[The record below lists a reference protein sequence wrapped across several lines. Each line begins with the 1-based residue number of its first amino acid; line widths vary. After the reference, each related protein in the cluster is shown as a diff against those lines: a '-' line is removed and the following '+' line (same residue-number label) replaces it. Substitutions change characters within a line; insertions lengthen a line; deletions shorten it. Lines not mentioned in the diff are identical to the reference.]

1 MEVKGKSE
9 SALFRHLGEEFSD
22 LKNKS
27 RIVLREHLK
36 ALAVFGRS
44 PAQIFKTGGQI
55 HGIRNFRTSSLRSSF
70 YSFNWR

>member
-27 RIVLREHLK
+27 RIFLREHLK
-36 ALAVFGRS
+36 EAL
-44 PAQIFKTGGQI
+44 
-55 HGIRNFRTSSLRSSF
+55 
-70 YSFNWR
+70 

>member
-27 RIVLREHLK
+27 RSFLREHLNTPHGHMRPHRMRQGSI
-36 ALAVFGRS
+36 LIGSDVF
-44 PAQIFKTGGQI
+44 
-55 HGIRNFRTSSLRSSF
+55 
-70 YSFNWR
+70 